1 MPTDP
6 RVLFGLRLAEVRKRK
21 QWSQEH
27 LALQSGLARSY
38 VSGVERGLRNIAL
51 LNIVKLADTL
61 GVPPAEL
68 LEAPTHH
75 VERKPG
81 AAPKRS
87 R

>member
-6 RVLFGLRLAEVRKRK
+6 RVQFGLRLAEVRKRR

-61 GVPPAEL
+61 GVSPAEL
-68 LEAPTHH
+68 LEPPTHH

-81 AAPKRS
+81 VVPKRS